1 MVKGIYFL
9 KMPEFKSNKQKLEI
23 LIDKLLKKVFEK
35 NLFSQKILIEVA
47 DKNKSCQNLQTI
59 SRFALWW
66 NRTVIVH
73 PRFNDNFAISF
84 SKVLLKEIKNAIQVL
99 VLLKK

>member
-35 NLFSQKILIEVA
+35 NLFSQKILI
-47 DKNKSCQNLQTI
+47 
-59 SRFALWW
+59 R
-66 NRTVIVH
+66 
-73 PRFNDNFAISF
+73 
-84 SKVLLKEIKNAIQVL
+84 LLTKTNPAKTYKQFLDLLFDEIEL
-99 VLLKK
+99 S